1 MFYQFLKILVG
12 FTLRIFY
19 RKIYITGTEH
29 VKKGKA
35 QLVASNHPNGFLEPL
50 IMACYFPKD
59 LHFLV
64 RGDVFDNPFLKPIL
78 TSTHQ
83 IPIFRFR
90 DGFSKLRENSQ
101 KMDEGMQVLLENKNL
116 LIFAEGGTQSIKFLR
131 PLQKGIARIAFQT
144 MEKSPQT
151 DLEILPV
158 GINFTYPTRF
168 NKEVMLRVSTP
179 LQVRPYFELY
189 QQDKNKATEALLNDL
204 YARMKENIIHL
215 EDQSRL
221 GTFEDMVVASRI
233 HLKNASVLPV
243 LNNNTQQL
251 DIEKNLA
258 SYIDQLK
265 EPEYNSLND
274 EIKNLKLS
282 LKNQGLKWNDLL
294 KSPLN
299 LYKFLLLIITLIPAL
314 IGLIF
319 HGLPIMGGYNFTKSK
334 VRQTEFKASILMV
347 STLVLTLIMYVI
359 LILVIIFTSISWI
372 WLPIIVVS
380 GLSLRLCYTIYTQ
393 TIFKG
398 KKGLQDSQK
407 IAQNL
412 VNSLNQKS

>member
-1 MFYQFLKILVG
+1 MEDIIRVNKKEESSERGNKVMPKLPLNKKAGKILVV
-12 FTLRIFY
+12 L
-19 RKIYITGTEH
+19 
-29 VKKGKA
+29 V
-35 QLVASNHPNGFLEPL
+35 LVALAVLAGWLYKQNR
-50 IMACYFPKD
+50 D
-59 LHFLV
+59 LKA
-64 RGDVFDNPFLKPIL
+64 NP
-78 TSTHQ
+78 T
-83 IPIFRFR
+83 
-90 DGFSKLRENSQ
+90 
-101 KMDEGMQVLLENKNL
+101 
-116 LIFAEGGTQSIKFLR
+116 A
-131 PLQKGIARIAFQT
+131 A
-144 MEKSPQT
+144 
-151 DLEILPV
+151 
-158 GINFTYPTRF
+158 
-168 NKEVMLRVSTP
+168 
-179 LQVRPYFELY
+179 

-265 EPEYNSLND
+265 EPEYTSLND

-299 LYKFLLLIITLIPAL
+299 LYKSLLLIITLIPAL
-314 IGLIF
+314 IGLVF

-372 WLPIIVVS
+372 WLPIILVS